1 MADDAPISPPPGPRP
16 GGARRAIWL
25 AVAALLVFGSGLVWI
40 AARRDGGVDAGVGQ
54 QASGA
59 GQGTIEPYV
68 ALAPGQSAEL
78 PPAPISARTSPAA
91 VWTGREMVVWGGAEL
106 IDDAEHPVADG
117 AAFDP
122 ASGQWRLIAS
132 SPLSARSSAAVVWT
146 GTEVV
151 VWGGSNAGQFL
162 GDGAAYDPAKDS
174 WRPIADGPLAPA
186 MMPAVVWTGSE
197 MVIVGGLNLDGQAAA
212 YDPAADSWRR
222 LDPAPARPGVFQP
235 AVWTGRAMLFATEAG
250 TVLAHPVTSGGWT
263 VTFDGSSRSTTGG
276 FAPTPPPGATPG
288 SSPVMTTAP
297 PATAVPGPGAAG
309 GPPPTVPPSTGAPS
323 AVTDPA
329 SGDGSPATAGPP
341 STIGPGE
348 GGPGLPP
355 ASGDVGSLPPAVMA
369 LVAVPGADLSEP
381 SDGDG
386 APAALVYSPQ
396 LPSVEVLDGG
406 GASVGSL
413 TGIPADQGPVEPE
426 QLLWDGRE
434 VLFWSGGE
442 RGVAF
447 DPATEVWRTFDAGG
461 LNRRTDGALVWA
473 DGVLLAWGGFVYRD
487 DGAAATADDGIILRP
502 EAA

>member
-1 MADDAPISPPPGPRP
+1 MSPDPPTGPPPGPRS
-16 GGARRAIWL
+16 GGARPAIWL
-25 AVAALLVFGSGLVWI
+25 AVAVLLLAGSGLVWV
-40 AARRDGGVDAGVGQ
+40 AARRDGGVDAGVGGPG
-54 QASGA
+54 SGT
-59 GQGTIEPYV
+59 GQGTIDSYV
-68 ALAPGQSAEL
+68 ALAPGQSAVL
-78 PPAPISARTSPAA
+78 PPAPISARSGPAS
-91 VWTGREMVVWGGAEL
+91 VWTGREMVVWGGTEL

-122 ASGQWRLIAS
+122 TSGQWRLIAS

-146 GTEVV
+146 GTEMV
-151 VWGGSNAGQFL
+151 VWGGSNAGEFL
-162 GDGAAYDPAKDS
+162 GDGAAYDPATDS
-174 WRPIADGPLAPA
+174 WRPIATGPLAPA

-212 YDPAADSWRR
+212 YDPAADKWRR
-222 LDPAPARPGVFQP
+222 LDPAPGRPGVFQP

-276 FAPTPPPGATPG
+276 FAPTPPPGSTPG
-288 SSPVMTTAP
+288 SSPVMTPAP
-297 PATAVPGPGAAG
+297 LATAVPGAAG

-323 AVTDPA
+323 AGADAA
-329 SGDGSPATAGPP
+329 SGDGSPATAVRP

-348 GGPGLPP
+348 GGPGIPP
-355 ASGDVGSLPPAVMA
+355 ASGDVGRLPPAVMA
-369 LVAVPGADLSEP
+369 LVAVPGADP
-381 SDGDG
+381 SDGGG
-386 APAALVYSPQ
+386 AFAALVYSPQ
-396 LPSVEVLDGG
+396 LPSVEVLDRGG
-406 GASVGSL
+406 VSVGSL
-413 TGIPADQGPVEPE
+413 TGIPADQGPAEPE

-447 DPATEVWRTFDAGG
+447 DPATQVWRTFDAGG
-461 LNRRTDGALVWA
+461 VTRRSDGALVWA

>member
-1 MADDAPISPPPGPRP
+1 MAADPPASSLPGTRP
-16 GGARRAIWL
+16 GGSRRAIWL
-25 AVAALLVFGSGLVWI
+25 AVAALLLLGGGLVWI

-59 GQGTIEPYV
+59 GQVPIEPYV
-68 ALAPGQSAEL
+68 ALAPGGSAVL

-91 VWTGREMVVWGGAEL
+91 VWTGSEMVVWGGTEL

-122 ASGQWRLIAS
+122 TSGQWRLVAP

-146 GTEVV
+146 GTEMV
-151 VWGGSNAGQFL
+151 VWGGSNAGEFL
-162 GDGAAYDPAKDS
+162 GDGAAYDPAEDS
-174 WRPIADGPLAPA
+174 WRPIAAGPLAPA

-212 YDPAADSWRR
+212 YDPEADTWRS
-222 LDPAPARPGVFQP
+222 LDPAPDRPSVFQP
-235 AVWTGRAMLFATEAG
+235 AVWTGRAMLFATESG
-250 TVLAHPVTSGGWT
+250 TVLAHPVSSGGWT
-263 VTFDGSSRSTTGG
+263 TAFDGSSRSTTGG
-276 FAPTPPPGATPG
+276 FAPAPAPGSTLG

-297 PATAVPGPGAAG
+297 PATASPGPGATG
-309 GPPPTVPPSTGAPS
+309 GPPPTVPPSTGASS

-329 SGDGSPATAGPP
+329 SGDGSPASGVPP

-348 GGPGLPP
+348 AGPGVPP
-355 ASGDVGSLPPAVMA
+355 QPGDVGNLPPGVVA
-369 LVAVPGADLSEP
+369 LVAVPGADVDGLSGGG
-381 SDGDG
+381 S
-386 APAALVYSPQ
+386 ATLVYSPQ

-406 GASVGSL
+406 GASAG
-413 TGIPADQGPVEPE
+413 TMAGIPADQGPVDPQ
-426 QLLWDGRE
+426 QLLWDGHE

-447 DPATEVWRTFDAGG
+447 DPATQVWRTFDAGG
-461 LNRRTDGALVWA
+461 LTRRTDGALVWA
-473 DGVLLAWGGFVYRD
+473 DGVLLAWGGFVYRP

-502 EAA
+502 EAP